1 MGIDPV
7 FAAAAGVSVIAG
19 IAMVTRR
26 NPVYSAIM
34 MLVCFLAFAVVY
46 LKLDAP
52 FLAAMHVLVY
62 TGAILV
68 LFLFVIMLLNL
79 KPEEMGA
86 EYPLPVKGA
95 IALLCAGMFGL
106 LALVMWKD
114 ESVRM
119 EFPKDLPADF
129 GGIERTGQ
137 SLFNEYAL
145 PFELISVLILVA
157 IFGGVVL
164 AKKKP

>member
-1 MGIDPV
+1 MEIDPV
-7 FAAAAGVSVIAG
+7 FAVAAGLSVIAG
-19 IAMVTRR
+19 LLMVTRR

-34 MLVCFLAFAVVY
+34 MLVAFLGLAVVY

-79 KPEEMGA
+79 KPEEFGV
-86 EYPLPVKGA
+86 EYPRAVRGA
-95 IALLCAGMFGL
+95 IGALCLGLFGL
-106 LALVMWKD
+106 LALGIWND
-114 ESVRM
+114 
-119 EFPKDLPADF
+119 PALRQPFKETPPGF
-129 GGIERTGQ
+129 GDVKAVGIE
-137 SLFNEYAL
+137 LFGPYAL

-164 AKKKP
+164 AKRKL